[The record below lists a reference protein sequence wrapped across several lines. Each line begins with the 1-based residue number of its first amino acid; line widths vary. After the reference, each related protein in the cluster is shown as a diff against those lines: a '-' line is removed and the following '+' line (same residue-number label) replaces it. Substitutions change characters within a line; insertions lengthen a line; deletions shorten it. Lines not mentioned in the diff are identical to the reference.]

1 VTSKSRRG
9 FSYLEIIMGVM
20 ILGFILTPLLSQ
32 FYIGFQATRTADAL
46 SQATF
51 LAEDLMEEIKSKRFD
66 ENKFPAGST
75 PRAQFGPDS
84 GESASD
90 RRTFDDIDDFN
101 GWTSSP
107 PRAANGTILTDFTG
121 FTCSVQV
128 EYVTLGAGTIWQV
141 TTSSTFYKRVSV
153 TVTST
158 QSGPI
163 QMHTLFSYHAIT

>member
-1 VTSKSRRG
+1 MTAVRRRG
-9 FSYLEIIMGVM
+9 FSYLEIIMGVV
-20 ILGFILTPLLSQ
+20 ILGFVLVPLLSQ
-32 FYIGFQATRTADAL
+32 FYIGFQATRTADAV

-51 LAEDLMEEIKSKRFD
+51 LAEDIMEEIKSKRFD
-66 ENKFPAGST
+66 EHQFPDAST

-101 GWTSSP
+101 NWTSSP

-128 EYVTLGAGTIWQV
+128 EYMALGAGNIWQV
-141 TTSSTFYKRVSV
+141 TTSTTLYKRVSV
-153 TVTST
+153 TVTSS
-158 QSGPI
+158 QSGSI
-163 QMHTLFSYHAIT
+163 QMHTLFSYHALT